1 MGRPKSSGPR
11 KLPFCISL
19 EQRTVDRIDALRRK
33 FVRISAVSGSGR
45 QFTRSLIIDQAL
57 NEYCNWKRAELKHD
71 NTVCGRCGQTREK
84 INTTI

>member
-1 MGRPKSSGPR
+1 MGRPPSSGPPKR
-11 KLPFCISL
+11 PFCISL
-19 EQRTVDRIDALRRK
+19 EQRPGDRIDAVRRK
-33 FVRISAVSGSGR
+33 FGRISAVSGSGR

>member
-1 MGRPKSSGPR
+1 MGRPPSSGPPKR
-11 KLPFCISL
+11 PFCISL
-19 EQRTVDRIDALRRK
+19 DQRTVDRIDLLRKK
-33 FVRISAVSGSGR
+33 FARISAVSGSGR

-84 INTTI
+84 INSTI